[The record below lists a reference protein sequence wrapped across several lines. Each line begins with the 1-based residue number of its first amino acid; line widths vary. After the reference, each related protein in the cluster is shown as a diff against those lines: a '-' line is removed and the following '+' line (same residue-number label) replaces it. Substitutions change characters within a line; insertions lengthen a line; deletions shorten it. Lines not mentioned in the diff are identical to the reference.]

1 MNSNIKMETPD
12 FNVFSV
18 EHVNDTDLLNN
29 IKSEPM
35 VSVDL

>member
-1 MNSNIKMETPD
+1 MNSNIKTEMPD

-18 EHVNDTDLLNN
+18 EHVDDTGLFNN

-35 VSVDL
+35 VSLDL

>member
-1 MNSNIKMETPD
+1 MNSNIKKENPD

-18 EHVNDTDLLNN
+18 EHVNDTDLRNN

-35 VSVDL
+35 VRFDF

>member
-1 MNSNIKMETPD
+1 MNSNIKTETHD

-18 EHVNDTDLLNN
+18 EHVNDTDLRNN

-35 VSVDL
+35 VRLDF